1 MRNRF
6 PGRIL
11 SLGGLLAVAAVLA
24 LATPAQAHNYYVSS
38 TPGEN
43 EVLTT
48 LPEEFTVTTNDNL
61 LDLGGS
67 SGGFVMEIEGP
78 DGLYYGDGC
87 VTVHGSSVSVA
98 AAVGPAGDYTLDWQ
112 VVSADGHTV
121 SGQVPFSWQPGA
133 DDSSASSG
141 SSVGA
146 STAPHCG
153 TAIVPPGEDSSTPDA
168 AGDSLSDVLWIGGAV
183 VAVAVAAIATFLL
196 LGRKKK

>member
-1 MRNRF
+1 MRNRVL
-6 PGRIL
+6 G
-11 SLGGLLAVAAVLA
+11 LGGLLAIVAVLA
-24 LATPAQAHNYYVSS
+24 IATPAQAHNYYVSS

-67 SGGFVMEIEGP
+67 NGGFVMEVKGP

-87 VTVHGSSVSVA
+87 VTVQGPSISVVA
-98 AAVGPAGDYTLDWQ
+98 AIGPAGDYTLDWQ

-133 DDSSASSG
+133 DDASASA
-141 SSVGA
+141 GA
-146 STAPHCG
+146 TTAPHCG
-153 TAIVPPGEDSSTPDA
+153 AATPGEASPAPDA
-168 AGDSLSDVLWIGGAV
+168 AGDSLGDVLWIGGAV
-183 VAVAVAAIATFLL
+183 VAVAIAAVATLL
-196 LGRKKK
+196 LFGRKKKA